1 MREQLIEAVRGWG
14 LPPEMVTF
22 VIAMLPIVELRGAI
36 PWALTIGALE
46 WPRAYMLSVLGNMIP
61 VVPLLLFLGPVS
73 AALRHITLFDRF
85 FNWLFARTRRRSL
98 AFQRYGALGL
108 ALFVAIPLPITGAW
122 TGSAAAFL
130 LGIPF
135 RTAFPF
141 IALGVCV
148 AGVVVTAAVLGGV
161 SLGGVLFSNH

>member
-1 MREQLIEAVRGWG
+1 
-14 LPPEMVTF
+14 
-22 VIAMLPIVELRGAI
+22 
-36 PWALTIGALE
+36 
-46 WPRAYMLSVLGNMIP
+46 MIP

-73 AALRHITLFDRF
+73 AALRRMSLFDRF
-85 FNWLFARTRRRSL
+85 FTWLFKRTRRRSR
-98 AFQRYGALGL
+98 AFRRFGALGL

-130 LGIPF
+130 LGVPF

-141 IALGVCV
+141 ILLGVSV

-161 SLGGVLFSNH
+161 SLGGLLFANH

>member
-14 LPPEMVTF
+14 LPPEAVTL
-22 VIAMLPIVELRGAI
+22 VIAMFPIVELRGAI

-46 WPRAYMLSVLGNMIP
+46 WQRAYLLSVVGNMIP
-61 VVPLLLFLGPVS
+61 VIPLLLFLGPVS
-73 AALRHITLFDRF
+73 EALRRLTLFDRF
-85 FNWLFARTRRRSL
+85 FNWLFKRTRHRSR
-98 AFQRYGALGL
+98 AFERFGALGL

-141 IALGVCV
+141 ILIGVCV
-148 AGVVVTAAVLGGV
+148 AGGVVTAAVLGGV